1 MVLHR
6 KGCEQQRSLFPNRQ
20 TLACLSIIQTDEE
33 SVLSSRKT
41 GQWHVSLIDD
51 NLTSTPATC
60 GIVVVTWRKITL
72 GDALTARVIDVN
84 EERIVVM

>member
-51 NLTSTPATC
+51 NLTHASDLWDSRSNVAEDHAGRRADC
-60 GIVVVTWRKITL
+60 
-72 GDALTARVIDVN
+72 
-84 EERIVVM
+84 